1 MKSTQYLE
9 SAKIEELAARL
20 EKEGYQVVVEPSGPD
35 EGYDLVAER
44 GAEKLA
50 YDVKASSSLSSSAAE
65 IGRLRRRA
73 RREGYGFR
81 LVVVNPP
88 REKKVEV
95 AGLADQIQQR
105 LLDEPPAELRALSRN
120 TRVQRVAQLDI
131 ESAQVMVNGIRVKG
145 DGVVEVELEY
155 DLENGRGVA
164 DWSTDFP
171 LYFDLLLDRDL
182 HIEQVYDLR
191 VNTSSFDE

>member
-1 MKSTQYLE
+1 MTSTEYLE
-9 SAKIEELAARL
+9 SAKIEELAAQL
-20 EKEGYQVVVEPSGPD
+20 EKEGYQVAVGTSGRED
-35 EGYDLVAER
+35 GYDLVAER
-44 GAEKLA
+44 GAERLA
-50 YDVKASSSLSSSAAE
+50 YEVTAGSRLGSSAQE
-65 IGRLRRRA
+65 IQVLRSRA
-73 RREGYGFR
+73 RDQGYGFR

-95 AGLADQIQQR
+95 AGLADQIRQR

-120 TRVQRVAQLDI
+120 TRVQRVAQLEV

-155 DLENGRGVA
+155 DIENGRGVA